1 MRLILP
7 IFSGRPVLIFITR
20 FFVGVQ
26 GMLNRWEVFMFIDE
40 LKYEIVLVDRN
51 QLKNKSN
58 RINIRLVNNISSIEY
73 LHLLV
78 GEASKLDLLRVV
90 LAFILAFIF

>member
-40 LKYEIVLVDRN
+40 LKYKIELVDRN
-51 QLKNKSN
+51 QFKNKSN
-58 RINIRLVNNISSIEY
+58 NVCLVKNIISIQN

>member
-26 GMLNRWEVFMFIDE
+26 GMLNRWELFMFIDE
-40 LKYEIVLVDRN
+40 LKYKIKLGDRN
-51 QLKNKSN
+51 QFKNK
-58 RINIRLVNNISSIEY
+58 
-73 LHLLV
+73 
-78 GEASKLDLLRVV
+78 LDK
-90 LAFILAFIF
+90 I

>member
-40 LKYEIVLVDRN
+40 LKYKIELVDRN
-51 QLKNKSN
+51 QFKNKSN
-58 RINIRLVNNISSIEY
+58 EIVN
-73 LHLLV
+73 
-78 GEASKLDLLRVV
+78 
-90 LAFILAFIF
+90 FIA

>member
-26 GMLNRWEVFMFIDE
+26 GMLNRWELFMFIDE
-40 LKYEIVLVDRN
+40 LKCKTKLVGRN
-51 QLKNKSN
+51 QFKNKSN
-58 RINIRLVNNISSIEY
+58 NIF
-73 LHLLV
+73 
-78 GEASKLDLLRVV
+78 D
-90 LAFILAFIF
+90 F

>member
-26 GMLNRWEVFMFIDE
+26 GMLNRWELFIFIDE
-40 LKYEIVLVDRN
+40 LKYKIKLGDRN
-51 QLKNKSN
+51 QFMNKSDK
-58 RINIRLVNNISSIEY
+58 ISLVHNIFLIQNQ
-73 LHLLV
+73 HLLV

-90 LAFILAFIF
+90 LALILAFTF

>member
-26 GMLNRWEVFMFIDE
+26 GMLNRWELFMFIDE
-40 LKYEIVLVDRN
+40 LKYKIKLGDRN
-51 QLKNKSN
+51 QYKNKSDN
-58 RINIRLVNNISSIEY
+58 INLENNIFQIQNQ
-73 LHLLV
+73 HLLV

-90 LAFILAFIF
+90 LALILAFVF